1 MSSALSWNLIER
13 EGRPS
18 ALFDIG
24 WFESA
29 GAQRTI
35 VHLHPTGPAVV
46 LGSSQHESI
55 VDVAAASRLGAEVV
69 RRRSGGG
76 AVWLD
81 HALDWFDVVLP
92 VGDPLAEADVQKAFH
107 WLGEVFAETLRA
119 VGVGAD
125 PGTEVR
131 VHRGALARDPLNNVV
146 CFAGLGPGEVTLGGR
161 KIVGISQRRTRNYTL
176 FQCGVLREWSPS
188 PLVELLRPGL
198 VAAGLTGTGSRA
210 SEQLASV
217 LADRCVGVGVAGP
230 RVVAG
235 LIERLRCI

>member
-1 MSSALSWNLIER
+1 MIDR
-13 EGRPS
+13 EGRS
-18 ALFDIG
+18 SELFDVG
-24 WFESA
+24 WLDSV
-29 GAQRTI
+29 GDRRTI

-46 LGSSQHESI
+46 LGSSQRDHT
-55 VDVAAASRLGAEVV
+55 VDMAAASGLGAEVV

-81 HALDWFDVVLP
+81 HTLDWFDVVLP
-92 VGDPLAEADVQKAFH
+92 VGDPLVEADVQKAFH

-125 PGTEVR
+125 PGAEVR
-131 VHRGALARDPLNNVV
+131 VHRGALARDPLNKVV

-217 LADRCVGVGVAGP
+217 LADRGVGVGVAGP